1 MIGRVE
7 RQQKGASMKMMVMGL
22 IVGFGMVGQSYGSEA
37 IDLSAIAYIE
47 SSNNPLAVREFG
59 RDRSYGLYQI
69 SPIALKDW
77 NQLHPSQRYGIKEL
91 LNPEVNATIA
101 RWLFAERLPNLLRA
115 YGRPVDAPH
124 LILAYNC
131 GISCA
136 KAERWP
142 ATSKAYLAKYQR
154 IVATKAKSGQKTAI

>member
-1 MIGRVE
+1 
-7 RQQKGASMKMMVMGL
+7 MMVMGL
-22 IVGFGMVGQSYGSEA
+22 IVGLGMVGQSYGSEA

-47 SSNNPLAVREFG
+47 SSGNPLAVREVG
-59 RDRSYGLYQI
+59 RDHSYGLYQI

-77 NQLHPSQRYGIKEL
+77 NQTHPSQRYGIKEL
-91 LNPEVNATIA
+91 LNPEVNATLA
-101 RWLFAERLPNLLRA
+101 RWLFTERLPNLLRA

-142 ATSKAYLAKYQR
+142 ATSKAYLAKYR
-154 IVATKAKSGQKTAI
+154 KIVATKAKSGQKSPIKTGVSNA

>member
-1 MIGRVE
+1 MLIL
-7 RQQKGASMKMMVMGL
+7 GL
-22 IVGFGMVGQSYGSEA
+22 IVGFGMVGKSYGNEA
-37 IDLSAIAYIE
+37 IDISAIAIIE
-47 SSNNPLAVREFG
+47 SGNNPAAVNLK
-59 RDRSYGLYQI
+59 DPSYGLYQI

-101 RWLFAERLPNLLRA
+101 RWLFTERLPNLLRA

-131 GISCA
+131 GIKCA
-136 KAERWP
+136 VDNRWP
-142 ATSKAYLAKYQR
+142 STSKAYLAKYR
-154 IVATKAKSGQKTAI
+154 KIVATKAKSGPKTGI